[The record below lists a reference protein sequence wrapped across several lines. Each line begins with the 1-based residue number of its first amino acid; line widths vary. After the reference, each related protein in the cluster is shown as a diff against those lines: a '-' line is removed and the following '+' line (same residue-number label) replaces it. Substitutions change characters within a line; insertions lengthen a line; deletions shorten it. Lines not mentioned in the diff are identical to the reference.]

1 MVKFIDGDFILD
13 QDYLNQ
19 EDIIVT
25 GTIKSK
31 KDRPYKLGTDGT
43 IKATMIFS
51 VDVSAYYIQAYGLHV
66 PTIYASGVDAME
78 VYTGYANIRGHI
90 SADVLDADIISASLI
105 RANKI
110 RANDISADFVICG
123 ERIKK
128 SPNVKTSAKL
138 FVADIGK
145 LERKD
150 WD

>member
-1 MVKFIDGDFILD
+1 MVKFIDGDFVLD

-19 EDIIVT
+19 KDVIVT

-31 KDRPYKLGTDGT
+31 EDRPYKIGTDGT

-51 VDVSAYYIQAYGLHV
+51 VDVSAYYIQAHGLHV
-66 PTIYASGVDAME
+66 PTINASSVDATE

-90 SADVLDADIISASLI
+90 SADLLDAGIICASLI
-105 RANKI
+105 TPNKI

-128 SPNVKTSAKL
+128 NPNAKTSAKL
-138 FVADIGK
+138 FVKDIEK